1 MNVAA
6 ELSKIVGS
14 DNFTDDPVLLQAYRD
29 TLYPVDVPMPFGV
42 ALPQSADQVQAI
54 VKLCGETELP
64 ITPIAVGA
72 PLNGPTLCAP
82 GGLILDFCLMN
93 KIISIDPDELVAVIE
108 PGVTIG
114 QMVKALEPYKL
125 MAQYPNS
132 SPLTS
137 VLASMVMMR
146 GVGQYATKYGLGDSF
161 VNGVE
166 AILGT
171 GEKIVTGSAALE
183 GADWHYRHCF
193 GPDLTG
199 IFIGSLGTMGLVTKA
214 AIRLSPIP
222 ESTWG
227 LALGFDAIEDAMA
240 PISHIAKYQMADYI
254 NGQHWYAG
262 ATTGDDYPWEVTG
275 GKAPLPDEY
284 MREWRKRK
292 GLPNIWFHMA
302 IGGSPAEI
310 EVRKKQLLDYLS
322 SRNITPM
329 DMSNDPWFQVRNVQL
344 QGVINCSSARFCR
357 HRGGGWVSLVMLAPI
372 KKWGEILEPLVEKG
386 KTLGFDPTY
395 LLKVYGPYGH
405 SSQCRFV
412 VSFDKGSPDE
422 RARAFAFTETV
433 AKHAVEKGANVHRQ
447 TMHPEIIQSRQPE
460 YFALL
465 KLIKSLVDPKCI
477 LNPGVLNL
485 SKETL
490 AYRQG
495 GEAEDAG

>member
-1 MNVAA
+1 MNAAA

-29 TLYPVDVPMPFGV
+29 TLFPVDVPMPFGV
-42 ALPQSADQVQAI
+42 ALPQNTDQIQAI
-54 VKLCGETELP
+54 VKLCNELSLP

-72 PLNGPTLCAP
+72 PINGPTLCVE

-93 KIISIDPDELVAVIE
+93 KVISIDPEEMVAVIE

-137 VLASMVMMR
+137 VLASMVLMR
-146 GVGQYATKYGLGDSF
+146 GVGQSVTKSGLADTF

-166 AILGT
+166 VILGT
-171 GEKIVTGSAALE
+171 GEKVVTGTAALE
-183 GADWHYRHCF
+183 GADWHYRYCL

-199 IFIGSLGTMGLVTKA
+199 LFTGSLGTLGIVTKA

-227 LALGFDAIEDAMA
+227 LAIGFDKIEDAIV
-240 PISHIAKYQMADYI
+240 PISYIGRNQLADYI

-262 ATTGDDYPWEVTG
+262 ATTGEDYPWEVTG
-275 GKAPLPDEY
+275 GKEHLPDEY
-284 MREWRKRK
+284 MEEWKKRK
-292 GLPNIWFHMA
+292 GLPHVWFHMA
-302 IGGSPAEI
+302 IGGTPAEV
-310 EVRKKQLLDYLS
+310 EVRKKQLLDYLES
-322 SRNITPM
+322 QNVVPLE
-329 DMSNDPWFQVRNVQL
+329 MSNDPWFQVRNVQI
-344 QGVINCSSARFCR
+344 QGVISSSSSRFCR

-395 LLKVYGPYGH
+395 LLKIYGPHGH

-422 RARAFAFTETV
+422 RERAFAFTEMV
-433 AKHAVEKGANVHRQ
+433 ANHAIENSGNVHRQ
-447 TMHPEIIQSRQPE
+447 TMHPEIIQEHQPE
-460 YFALL
+460 YFNLL
-465 KLIKSLVDPKCI
+465 KLIKKLVDPNCI
-477 LNPGVLNL
+477 LNPGILNL

-490 AYRQG
+490 GIQ
-495 GEAEDAG
+495 